1 METKENNKFKPFNL
15 EEAKA
20 GKPVCT
26 RGGHKAKI
34 ICFDARTFGNYPIIA
49 LIEDAN
55 NPIYEAAYYFSD
67 KGEYKRGDICNMD
80 LVMPLEEHEG
90 WINIYR
96 NAGIVLARHIYN
108 TKEEAIRNTEEDDYV
123 NTTRIVW
130 YE

>member
-1 METKENNKFKPFNL
+1 
-15 EEAKA
+15 
-20 GKPVCT
+20 
-26 RGGHKAKI
+26 
-34 ICFDARTFGNYPIIA
+34 
-49 LIEDAN
+49 
-55 NPIYEAAYYFSD
+55 
-67 KGEYKRGDICNMD
+67 
-80 LVMPLEEHEG
+80 MPLEEHEG